1 MPQPSI
7 NFINMQSRNLSYYT
21 RYLYFIMQYIKITY
35 TKQNITIKVIKII
48 LRVIERDNMLKK
60 INENFKLNKEWKE
73 KNKKYIKELQNFF
86 DKADNITDT
95 DLKRI
100 IINQMLKCDDILTQ
114 IAELR
119 FEEFY
124 KLGYKHEKKE

>member
-1 MPQPSI
+1 
-7 NFINMQSRNLSYYT
+7 
-21 RYLYFIMQYIKITY
+21 MQYIKITY

-124 KLGYKHEKKE
+124 KLGYKHAKKE